1 MDRESFLFYR
11 SYRKAAHRLPE
22 KARLSF
28 YEMLFDYGLDGKEPG
43 DTGDPLTDMA
53 LDLIRPLIAANL
65 KNYVNGC
72 KGGAPSGSMKGNQ
85 NAKKQTQNK
94 PNSNRKQTQNKGNDK
109 DNANVKDNDKDNAK
123 DNVNVN
129 VNDNVNEKEK
139 EPAALPSENEEEE
152 FDIATW
158 EVPDDF
164 FDEVE
169 ETEDKGK

>member
-94 PNSNRKQTQNKGNDK
+94 PNSNRKQTQNKGN
-109 DNANVKDNDKDNAK
+109 VKDNAK
-123 DNVNVN
+123 DNAKDKDNVKDNANVN
-129 VNDNVNEKEK
+129 VNDKEK
-139 EPAALPSENEEEE
+139 DKPAAPSLENDEEE
-152 FDIATW
+152 FDIAEW